1 MKGCPHRGEQLLTPS
16 ASVWS
21 GPEEWLPVQAA
32 KLKHQLTYEQRRNL
46 QKDVEAAQA
55 DLEKIQD
62 NLERLQAQADAAAE
76 ASAALEDTLSA
87 EVRTAPRHQNRSA

>member
-1 MKGCPHRGEQLLTPS
+1 M
-16 ASVWS
+16 
-21 GPEEWLPVQAA
+21 QAA

-46 QKDVEAAQA
+46 KKDMEAAQA

-76 ASAALEDTLSA
+76 ASAALEDELSA
-87 EVRTAPRHQNRSA
+87 EVRTAPIAHTPRQCRRLANSTWNHFW